1 MVENT
6 LLDTSQILRELD
18 RRLALDL
25 QSSESSQPRMTE
37 LNVSDTPPLGVAD
50 TPTHQDMPTHQKA
63 KTSTSRNLQT
73 IKEQPGPLDQI
84 ADLVLG
90 LRYDQMIELCDAMW
104 NGRPANSPVAQEG
117 LPLLLHR
124 WAKSRAASAHNA

>member
-6 LLDTSQILRELD
+6 LLDTSQILREMD

-25 QSSESSQPRMTE
+25 QSSESSLPRMTE

-50 TPTHQDMPTHQKA
+50 TPTHQKA

-104 NGRPANSPVAQEG
+104 NGRPANSAVAQEG
-117 LPLLLHR
+117 LPRLLHR
-124 WAKSRAASAHNA
+124 WAKSRAAAAHTA